1 MTMEV
6 AKLEVSR
13 EAARA
18 LWQKYQTHRN
28 YQTPDPIDAEIER
41 IYKIIAKGGLVIRA
55 LESIVKAGLGS
66 DGLPKLA
73 IARAD
78 AQKCHLQIGVGSGN
92 ASMGDAQSHRGN
104 ASRDRRFLFAN
115 GSFEFPRSV
124 SGRWNI
130 SAIVPHIPPD
140 IRPARGLANYHILWE
155 AVWTKEVPIDPMLL
169 RRIGKG
175 DTWLVVGAW
184 DLTPVE
190 RAVLTDRLRLN

>member
-1 MTMEV
+1 MTMQV
-6 AKLEVSR
+6 TTLEVDR
-13 EAARA
+13 VEART
-18 LWQKYQTHRN
+18 LWQKYQTHRH
-28 YQTPDPIDAEIER
+28 YQKPNPVDAEIER
-41 IYKIIAKGGLVIRA
+41 IYKMIAKGGVVIRA
-55 LESIVKAGLGS
+55 LESIVKAGVGE

-78 AQKCHLQIGVGSGN
+78 AAKTYLSVYGNGS
-92 ASMGDAQSHRGN
+92 ASMTDLEFARGN
-104 ASRDRRFLFAN
+104 ASRNRRFLFPE
-115 GSFEFPRSV
+115 GSFVFGKGAV
-124 SGRWNI
+124 GRWRL

-155 AVWTKEVPIDPMLL
+155 AIWTKEVPVDPMLL

-190 RAVLTDRLRLN
+190 RAVLTDRLSVR